1 MSSPLLNGMTV
12 RRASGAFHTISPSG
26 KRNTCKLLWWQNL
39 QWTPGVIEI
48 AVTIVRF
55 YSTIYNSVP
64 LTSST
69 LCLWCVTVWST
80 LQSSEHQNDQ
90 TQEQFL
96 PSGNPSHG
104 HLTLNVEHATL
115 LYNYLFTTHTY
126 FFISNLHISDLTH
139 NCLYCVSAILY
150 IAICILF
157 FCCLS
162 CPFTVILLNCG
173 ASVTI
178 TNSWYV

>member
-1 MSSPLLNGMTV
+1 MW
-12 RRASGAFHTISPSG
+12 ASTIKTSTISPNG

-55 YSTIYNSVP
+55 YCTIYNSVP

-69 LCLWCVTVWST
+69 LRLWTVTVWST

-90 TQEQFL
+90 TQNQFL
-96 PSGNPSHG
+96 PSGNPSHE

-139 NCLYCVSAILY
+139 NCLYCVL
-150 IAICILF
+150 C
-157 FCCLS
+157 FCRFVHCSFVVCPVLS
-162 CPFTVILLNCG
+162 LSFCWTVELL
-173 ASVTI
+173 SL
-178 TNSWYV
+178 